1 MRLLNTFNY
10 KIYVP
15 VNNVQKQ
22 SILFRNKEFEK
33 KKSFF
38 FSINMQYFKISS
50 LIRPYFTISLH
61 KKIKGF
67 FSTKNDM
74 TIFSKYIE
82 GNFNNQSQ
90 FLSFFNV
97 SKNVVD
103 FPRLEHI
110 HCNIKKLGKTPNGKI
125 FLIATYYFPGTEL
138 KFFRIRYYTL
148 YPCEFSSQFNPLIA
162 MEIYRVTSKESD
174 SKFLSINLPNNY
186 QICKPYNA
194 IKFNHCTVFWKK
206 KNTNKDQTQNQLLFK
221 GHLHEGGCSIY
232 SIISKYFLH
241 INDDLILTD
250 KVLLVNDRGFDEELF
265 LIYGNNKEIFFQLDK
280 INRGELFDWVFL

>member
-1 MRLLNTFNY
+1 MRLLNTLNY

-15 VNNVQKQ
+15 ANNIQKQ
-22 SILFRNKEFEK
+22 TILSRNKKFEK
-33 KKSFF
+33 NKFF
-38 FSINMQYFKISS
+38 FFPINMQYFIISS
-50 LIRPYFTISLH
+50 LIKPYYTISLH
-61 KKIKGF
+61 KKIRGF
-67 FSTKNDM
+67 FSAKNDI

-82 GNFNNQSQ
+82 GNFDNQSQ

-97 SKNVVD
+97 SQNVVD

-110 HCNIKKLGKTPNGKI
+110 HCNITKLGKTSNGKI
-125 FLIATYYFPGTEL
+125 FLIALYYFPGIEL

-148 YPCEFSSQFNPLIA
+148 YPCEFSSHINPLIA
-162 MEIYRVTSKESD
+162 MEIYRVISED
-174 SKFLSINLPNNY
+174 GDLKFLSDNLTKNY
-186 QICKPYNA
+186 QISKQKNA

-206 KNTNKDQTQNQLLFK
+206 KKTNKDQTQNQLLFK
-221 GHLHEGGCSIY
+221 GHLHEGGCSIL

-280 INRGELFDWVFL
+280 INRGEWFDWVFL

>member
-1 MRLLNTFNY
+1 MRLLNAFNY

-15 VNNVQKQ
+15 VNNIQKQ
-22 SILFRNKEFEK
+22 SILSSNKKFGK
-33 KKSFF
+33 KKLFF
-38 FSINMQYFKISS
+38 FPINMQYFIISS
-50 LIRPYFTISLH
+50 LIKPYYTISLH
-61 KKIKGF
+61 EKIKGF
-67 FSTKNDM
+67 FSAKNDM

-82 GNFNNQSQ
+82 GNFDNQSQ

-97 SKNVVD
+97 SQNVVD

-110 HCNIKKLGKTPNGKI
+110 HCNIKKLGKTSNGKI
-125 FLIATYYFPGTEL
+125 FLIALYYFPGTEL

-148 YPCEFSSQFNPLIA
+148 YPCEFSSHINPLIA
-162 MEIYRVTSKESD
+162 MEIYRVTPVD
-174 SKFLSINLPNNY
+174 GDLTFLSENFPTNY
-186 QICKPYNA
+186 QICKPNNA

-206 KNTNKDQTQNQLLFK
+206 KKTNKDQIQNQLLFK
-221 GHLHEGGCSIY
+221 GHLHEGGCSIF

-280 INRGELFDWVFL
+280 INRGEWFDWVFL